1 MMCYNYNGEFKC
13 RIQSYLIKKKNQIND
28 MKNIKISKSYMN
40 PYSTHIVMGQ
50 VKLTWKRK
58 ATQEL
63 F

>member
-1 MMCYNYNGEFKC
+1 
-13 RIQSYLIKKKNQIND
+13 